1 MSGGGARRAETA
13 KPAGRSRAGLWAG
26 VAALLIAAAI
36 AAAWLPLAGWVA
48 AFEGWLGGLGWRGV
62 GLFALVYV
70 VAAILLLPEW
80 LLTIAAGLVY
90 GAWGL
95 PIVLV
100 AATVGAGLAFL
111 IARHFGRD
119 VVRQM
124 MQRRPLLA
132 AIDGAVAAQ
141 GWKVVGL
148 LRLSPLVPF
157 NLQNYLFGVTAIPF
171 WQFVAATFFGIL
183 PGAAFYLYLGILG
196 RAATQGGAGP
206 LKWLFFAI
214 GLAATVAFVIVIAR
228 AARARLG
235 AAVGTSQAG

>member
-1 MSGGGARRAETA
+1 MSGGRAERSEIA
-13 KPAGRSRAGLWAG
+13 KRTGKSQAGLWVG
-26 VAALLIAAAI
+26 VAVLVIAAA
-36 AAAWLPLAGWVA
+36 AAGLWLPLADWVA

-62 GLFALVYV
+62 ALFALVYV
-70 VAAILLLPEW
+70 AAAILLLPEW

-100 AATVGAGLAFL
+100 AATVGAALAFL

-119 VVRQM
+119 VVRRI

-132 AIDGAVAAQ
+132 AIDGAVAAE

-171 WQFVAATFFGIL
+171 WQFVGATFFGIL
-183 PGAAFYLYLGILG
+183 PGAGFYLYLGILG
-196 RAATQGGAGP
+196 RAATQGGSGP
-206 LKWLFFAI
+206 LGWVFFAI
-214 GLAATVAFVIVIAR
+214 GLAATAAFVIVVARGAR
-228 AARARLG
+228 AHLG
-235 AAVGTSQAG
+235 AAVGSPD